1 MIIPNANRA
10 VVDIRKLRDYV
21 LNPLHERGKHKAR
34 VFASV
39 FGLTANDA
47 ETFREYLLQVVQTHE
62 AQLGTRGNYGQ
73 MYWIDLELTW
83 NDVTE
88 NVRITWI
95 IRYHEDF
102 PRLVSCFVR
111 RKGR

>member
-1 MIIPNANRA
+1 MIIPNAKHA
-10 VVDIRKLRDYV
+10 IVDIRKLHDYV
-21 LNPLHERGKHKAR
+21 LNPEHDRGKHKAR

-39 FGLTANDA
+39 FGLAANDA
-47 ETFREYLLQVVQTHE
+47 EALRIYLLEIVQTHE
-62 AQLGTRGNYGQ
+62 AQSATEGDYGQ
-73 MYWIDLELTW
+73 IYRIDLPFTW
-83 NDVTE
+83 NNVTE

-95 IRYHEDF
+95 IRHDEDY

>member
-1 MIIPNANRA
+1 MIIPNAERA

-21 LNPLHERGKHKAR
+21 LNRQHERGKHKAR
-34 VFASV
+34 VFASA
-39 FGLTANDA
+39 FGLTVDDA
-47 ETFREYLLQVVQTHE
+47 EAFRAYLLEIVKTHDARPATE
-62 AQLGTRGNYGQ
+62 GDYGQ
-73 MYWIDLELTW
+73 IYRIDLALTW
-83 NDVTE
+83 NGITA

-95 IRYHEDF
+95 IRHDEDY

>member
-1 MIIPNANRA
+1 MIIPNAEDA
-10 VVDIRKLRDYV
+10 VVDIRKLLDYV
-21 LNPLHERGKHKAR
+21 LNPKHGRGKHKAR

-39 FGLTANDA
+39 FGLTTDDA
-47 ETFREYLLQVVQTHE
+47 EAFREYLLQIVKTHD
-62 AQLGTRGNYGQ
+62 AQLGMEGNYGQ
-73 MYWIDLELTW
+73 MYRIDLPFTW

-88 NVRITWI
+88 NVRTTWI
-95 IRYHEDF
+95 VRHDEDF